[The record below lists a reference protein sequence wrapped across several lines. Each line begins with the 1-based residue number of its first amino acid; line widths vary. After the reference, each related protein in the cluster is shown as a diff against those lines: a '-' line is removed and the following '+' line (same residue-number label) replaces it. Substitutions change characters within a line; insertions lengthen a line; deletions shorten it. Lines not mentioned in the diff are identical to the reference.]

1 MKTPCTQGDVLQFK
15 DNTGFLL
22 CTTSQ
27 NAAGNVRIS
36 IVQVERTAYIGEV
49 GVYKVLRQDGLRMT
63 PLKVSTLERVGW
75 AHVGHAVPNDVTAT
89 AYRQAQIEVD
99 KEQAK
104 RVECAEMEGE

>member
-1 MKTPCTQGDVLQFK
+1 MTAILSQGDVLRFM
-15 DNTGFLL
+15 DRTGHLL

-27 NAAGNVRIS
+27 NAAGMVRIA
-36 IVQVERTAYIGEV
+36 IVQVERTAYIGET

-75 AHVGHAVPNDVTAT
+75 RHVGHAVPNDVTEA

-99 KEQAK
+99 KARKEDIL
-104 RVECAEMEGE
+104 